1 MKKLRNEKK
10 FVVIIA
16 VCCGVRG
23 RALASHTGVRRR
35 NSRGG
40 DCLLLFADYKLR
52 SIYVMKRTVVWNP
65 L

>member
-23 RALASHTGVRRR
+23 RALASHTGVRSFD
-35 NSRGG
+35 SRGR
-40 DCLLLFADYKLR
+40 DCLLLVADYKLS
-52 SIYVMKRTVVWNP
+52 SIYMS
-65 L
+65 

>member
-23 RALASHTGVRRR
+23 RALASHTGVRSFD
-35 NSRGG
+35 SRGG
-40 DCLLLFADYKLR
+40 DSLFADNKLR
-52 SIYVMKRTVVWNP
+52 SIYKSRKALLFGIHFN
-65 L
+65 